1 MGLEVREMSVRI
13 LIVDDEED
21 LVNTLQRLLQTE
33 FPGSRVDVAFSGE
46 EGLSRLAARSYDLL
60 IADFRMPGFDG
71 LELIKGVR
79 YLDTRVPI
87 VLMTGYG
94 SMSVREEADQLG
106 VNLYVAKP
114 FDVDK
119 MLSAV
124 RKLLQDKIGADV

>member
-1 MGLEVREMSVRI
+1 MSVRI

-21 LVNTLQRLLQTE
+21 LVNTLQRLLLQE
-33 FPGSRVDVAFSGE
+33 FPGSRVHVAFSGE

-94 SMSVREEADQLG
+94 SMSIQEEAGQLG

-124 RKLLQDKIGADV
+124 RKLLQDVTGADV

>member
-1 MGLEVREMSVRI
+1 MSVKI

-21 LVNTLQRLLQTE
+21 LVSTLQRLLQQE

-46 EGLSRLAARSYDLL
+46 EGLSLLAARSYDLL
-60 IADFRMPGFDG
+60 IADFRMPGFNG

-79 YLDTRVPI
+79 YLDSRVPI
-87 VLMTGYG
+87 MLMTGFG
-94 SMSVREEADQLG
+94 SMSIREEADQLG
-106 VNLYVAKP
+106 VDLYVDKP

-124 RKLLQDKIGADV
+124 RKFLPDETGADV

>member
-21 LVNTLQRLLQTE
+21 LVSTLQRLLQHE

-46 EGLSRLAARSYDLL
+46 EGLSWLAARSYDLL

-94 SMSVREEADQLG
+94 SMSIREEADQLG
-106 VNLYVAKP
+106 VNLYIAKP

-124 RKLLQDKIGADV
+124 RKLLLDKIGADV

>member
-1 MGLEVREMSVRI
+1 MSVKI

-21 LVNTLQRLLQTE
+21 LVNTLQRLLLQE
-33 FPGSRVDVAFSGE
+33 FPGSRVDVAYSGE
-46 EGLSRLAARSYDLL
+46 EGLSWLAARSYDLL

-87 VLMTGYG
+87 VLMTGFG
-94 SMSVREEADQLG
+94 SMSIQEEAGQLG

-124 RKLLQDKIGADV
+124 RKLLQDKTGADV

>member
-1 MGLEVREMSVRI
+1 MEFEVREMSVKI

-21 LVNTLQRLLQTE
+21 LVNTLQRLLLQE
-33 FPGSRVDVAFSGE
+33 LPGSRVDVAYSGE
-46 EGLSRLAARSYDLL
+46 EGLSWLAARSYDLL
-60 IADFRMPGFDG
+60 IADFRMPGFNG

-94 SMSVREEADQLG
+94 TMSIREEADQLG
-106 VNLYVAKP
+106 VNLYVDKP
-114 FDVDK
+114 FDVDR

-124 RKLLQDKIGADV
+124 RKLLVDEIGADV

>member
-1 MGLEVREMSVRI
+1 MSVKI

-21 LVNTLQRLLQTE
+21 LVNTLQRLLLQE
-33 FPGSRVDVAFSGE
+33 LPGSRVDVAYSGE
-46 EGLSRLAARSYDLL
+46 EGLSWLAARSYDLL
-60 IADFRMPGFDG
+60 IADFRMPGFNG

-94 SMSVREEADQLG
+94 TMSIREEADQLG
-106 VNLYVAKP
+106 VNLYVDKP
-114 FDVDK
+114 FDVDR

-124 RKLLQDKIGADV
+124 RKLLVDEIGADV

>member
-1 MGLEVREMSVRI
+1 MSVRI

-21 LVNTLQRLLQTE
+21 LVNTLQRLLLQE
-33 FPGSRVDVAFSGE
+33 LPGSRVDVAYSGE
-46 EGLSRLAARSYDLL
+46 EGLSWLAARSYDLL
-60 IADFRMPGFDG
+60 IADFRMPGFNG

-94 SMSVREEADQLG
+94 TMSIREEADQLG
-106 VNLYVAKP
+106 VNLYVDKP
-114 FDVDK
+114 FDVDR

-124 RKLLQDKIGADV
+124 RKLLVDEIGADV

>member
-1 MGLEVREMSVRI
+1 MSVRI

-33 FPGSRVDVAFSGE
+33 LPGSRVDVAFSGE

-60 IADFRMPGFDG
+60 IADVRMPGFDG

-124 RKLLQDKIGADV
+124 RKLLLDKIGADV

>member
-21 LVNTLQRLLQTE
+21 LVNTLQRLLLQE
-33 FPGSRVDVAFSGE
+33 LPGSRVDVAYSGE
-46 EGLSRLAARSYDLL
+46 EGLSWLAARSYDLL
-60 IADFRMPGFDG
+60 IADFRMPGFNG

-94 SMSVREEADQLG
+94 TMSIREEADQLG
-106 VNLYVAKP
+106 VNLYVDKP
-114 FDVDK
+114 FDVDR

-124 RKLLQDKIGADV
+124 RKLLVDEIGADV

>member
-1 MGLEVREMSVRI
+1 MSVKI

-21 LVNTLQRLLQTE
+21 LVSTLQRLLQQE

-46 EGLSRLAARSYDLL
+46 EGLSLLAARSYDLL
-60 IADFRMPGFDG
+60 IADFRMPGFNG

-79 YLDTRVPI
+79 YLDSRVPI
-87 VLMTGYG
+87 MLMTGFG
-94 SMSVREEADQLG
+94 SMSIREEADQLG
-106 VNLYVAKP
+106 VDLYVDKP

-124 RKLLQDKIGADV
+124 RKILPDETGADV

>member
-21 LVNTLQRLLQTE
+21 LVNTLQRLLQHE
-33 FPGSRVDVAFSGE
+33 FPGSRVDAAFSGE
-46 EGLSRLAARSYDLL
+46 EGLSWLAARSYDLL
-60 IADFRMPGFDG
+60 IADVRMPGFDG

-106 VNLYVAKP
+106 VDLYVAKP

-124 RKLLQDKIGADV
+124 RKLLLDKIGADV

>member
-1 MGLEVREMSVRI
+1 MSVRI

-21 LVNTLQRLLQTE
+21 LVSTLQRLLQHE

-46 EGLSRLAARSYDLL
+46 EGLSWLAARSYDLL

-94 SMSVREEADQLG
+94 SMSIREEADQLG
-106 VNLYVAKP
+106 VNLYIAKP

-124 RKLLQDKIGADV
+124 RKLLLDKIGADV

>member
-1 MGLEVREMSVRI
+1 MEFEVREMSVKI

-21 LVNTLQRLLQTE
+21 LVNTLQRLLLQE
-33 FPGSRVDVAFSGE
+33 FLDSRVDVAYSGE
-46 EGLSRLAARSYDLL
+46 EGLSWLAARSYDLL
-60 IADFRMPGFDG
+60 IADFRMPGFNG

-94 SMSVREEADQLG
+94 TMSIREEADQLG
-106 VNLYVAKP
+106 VNLYVDKP

-124 RKLLQDKIGADV
+124 RKLLLDEIGADV

>member
-1 MGLEVREMSVRI
+1 MSVKI

-21 LVNTLQRLLQTE
+21 LVNTLQRLLLSE
-33 FPGSRVDVAFSGE
+33 FPGGRVDMAFSGE
-46 EGLSRLAARSYDLL
+46 EGLSCLAASSYDLL

-79 YLDTRVPI
+79 YLDARVPI

-94 SMSVREEADQLG
+94 STLVQKEADQLG

-124 RKLLQDKIGADV
+124 RKLLLDEIGADV